1 MDYDKH
7 LEEILTSGLSTKDV
21 VTLIQKLNKLRDISR
36 AWRNA
41 MDEIRK
47 SFDELE
53 QKIGVEKSI

>member
-21 VTLIQKLNKLRDISR
+21 VALIQKLNKLRDISR
-36 AWRNA
+36 AWHNA
-41 MDEIRK
+41 IEEIK
-47 SFDELE
+47 QSFDKLE

>member
-53 QKIGVEKSI
+53 QKIGAEKSI